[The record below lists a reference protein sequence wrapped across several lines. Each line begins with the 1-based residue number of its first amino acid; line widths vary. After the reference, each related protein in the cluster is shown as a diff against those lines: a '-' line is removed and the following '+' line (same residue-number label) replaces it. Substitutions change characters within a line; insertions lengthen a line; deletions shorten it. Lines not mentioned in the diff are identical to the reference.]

1 MNLSLGHNGPMD
13 ILSKH
18 KKKGLQGFKDFIYY
32 LELADS
38 KRLNDVLAIAWL
50 EDPVYTQYLEPNMVK
65 FDFFLSKLEDSDY
78 EKIFKEL
85 PNGAQTFTFAFK
97 GSKEHEEMMK
107 RLPVLVARKIGFAEE
122 TVPDIA
128 PFQRAEARSMLMK
141 KMRELQERNAITSY
155 PWKLPTEKVLKGEHF
170 AIPSTAPFQLKFE
183 NGKIALEGAYDKKLR
198 TGTWSHYLPD
208 GNLYAKGPYTQ
219 GEKIG
224 TWTFYYPSGKQKW
237 EGQYKEDLRTGE
249 WKSWN
254 EAGELITVLY
264 ERGRLI

>member
-122 TVPDIA
+122 R
-128 PFQRAEARSMLMK
+128 FQ
-141 KMRELQERNAITSY
+141 T
-155 PWKLPTEKVLKGEHF
+155 LPLF
-170 AIPSTAPFQLKFE
+170 
-183 NGKIALEGAYDKKLR
+183 
-198 TGTWSHYLPD
+198 
-208 GNLYAKGPYTQ
+208 KGP
-219 GEKIG
+219 K
-224 TWTFYYPSGKQKW
+224 
-237 EGQYKEDLRTGE
+237 L
-249 WKSWN
+249 
-254 EAGELITVLY
+254 EAC
-264 ERGRLI
+264 

>member
-1 MNLSLGHNGPMD
+1 
-13 ILSKH
+13 
-18 KKKGLQGFKDFIYY
+18 
-32 LELADS
+32 
-38 KRLNDVLAIAWL
+38 
-50 EDPVYTQYLEPNMVK
+50 
-65 FDFFLSKLEDSDY
+65 
-78 EKIFKEL
+78 
-85 PNGAQTFTFAFK
+85 
-97 GSKEHEEMMK
+97 
-107 RLPVLVARKIGFAEE
+107 
-122 TVPDIA
+122 
-128 PFQRAEARSMLMK
+128 MK